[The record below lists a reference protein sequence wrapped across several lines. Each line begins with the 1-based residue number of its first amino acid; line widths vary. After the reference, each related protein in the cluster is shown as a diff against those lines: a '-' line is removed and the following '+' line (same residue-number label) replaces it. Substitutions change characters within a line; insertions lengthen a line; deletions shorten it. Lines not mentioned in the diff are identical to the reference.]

1 MDIGER
7 RRIRVLL
14 VEDDAGDA
22 FLVREL
28 LAGVQAPVDLS
39 VVSTVAEATAM
50 VDAVDCVL
58 LDLDLPDASGL
69 RALHLLLTARPHVA
83 VCVLTGLS
91 EERLGED
98 ALAHGAQDYL
108 IKSRVDGVLLERA
121 IRYAVER
128 RRAEDSA
135 LRLRE
140 SELRQAESSRLE
152 RGLLPHPLV
161 DEVAVE
167 LRGFYRAG
175 RQLGV
180 LGGDFYDAVQTGP
193 HRISVLVGDVCGHAA
208 EEAAL
213 GVELRVA
220 WRALT
225 LAGVGDDDLLA
236 TLERILVSE
245 RRADEIFATLA
256 MVTVDVETGRAAVR
270 TAGHPPPV
278 LIDGGSV
285 TPLQLAP
292 SVVLGLLPGRIN
304 ESTDVPLPDGSWGI
318 LTYTDGL
325 IEARDD
331 GDWLGTDGLCRMIE
345 AYIENGGHLTALPE
359 WLVAEAERRNGGP
372 LADDVAMLLLTGDN
386 ATLAAASSATA
397 SSIAA
402 SSAARSVAALG
413 RQPTGERAESSAT
426 VGAGVTARSPENAK
440 TSETAK
446 KSETDLSSETAVPL
460 DGPTKTPASATAGT
474 PAVVSTPTPGSR
486 T

>member
-1 MDIGER
+1 MTAIHGEYACGRISSVEFGGR
-7 RRIRVLL
+7 RRIRALL

-28 LAGVQAPVDLS
+28 LAEVQAPVDLS
-39 VVSTVAEATAM
+39 VVSTVAEATA
-50 VDAVDCVL
+50 ALAGVDCVL

-69 RALHLLLTARPHVA
+69 RALQMLLTARPHVA
-83 VCVLTGLS
+83 VCVLTARS
-91 EERLGED
+91 EERIGEE

-108 IKSRVDGVLLERA
+108 VKSRVDGVALERA

-152 RGLLPHPLV
+152 RGLLPHPLI

-175 RQLGV
+175 REMGV

-193 HRISVLVGDVCGHAA
+193 QRISVLVGDVCGHAA

-225 LAGVGDDDLLA
+225 LAGTGDDQLLT

-256 MVTVDVETGRAAVR
+256 MVTVDVEHGRATVR
-270 TAGHPPPV
+270 TAGHPPPLLV
-278 LIDGGSV
+278 DGASV
-285 TPLQLAP
+285 TPMPIAP
-292 SVVLGLLPGRIN
+292 SVVLGLLPGSRN
-304 ESTDVPLPDGSWGI
+304 EPTDIALPQGSWGI

-325 IEARDD
+325 IEARDN

-345 AYIENGGHLTALPE
+345 EYIAGGGHLAALPE

-372 LADDVAMLLLTGDN
+372 LADDVAMLLLTGRG
-386 ATLAAASSATA
+386 TT
-397 SSIAA
+397 
-402 SSAARSVAALG
+402 AARTS
-413 RQPTGERAESSAT
+413 PAT
-426 VGAGVTARSPENAK
+426 VT
-440 TSETAK
+440 
-446 KSETDLSSETAVPL
+446 LSTTLPITQSI
-460 DGPTKTPASATAGT
+460 PAPSGESADISSQA
-474 PAVVSTPTPGSR
+474 SGSR
-486 T
+486 A

>member
-1 MDIGER
+1 VDVGER

-22 FLVREL
+22 FLVGEL
-28 LAGVQAPVDLS
+28 LAEVQAPVDLS
-39 VVSTVAEATAM
+39 VVSTVAQATAV
-50 VDAVDCVL
+50 VDTVDCVL
-58 LDLDLPDASGL
+58 LDLDLPDASGM
-69 RALHLLLTARPHVA
+69 RALQLLLMARPHVA

-91 EERLGED
+91 EERLGEE

-108 IKSRVDGVLLERA
+108 IKSRVDGILLERA

-128 RRAEDSA
+128 RRAEDAA

-161 DEVAVE
+161 DEVAIE

-193 HRISVLVGDVCGHAA
+193 NRISVLVGDVCGHAA

-256 MVTVDVETGRAAVR
+256 MVTVDVEAGRAAVR
-270 TAGHPPPV
+270 TAGHPPPL

-292 SVVLGLLPGRIN
+292 SVVLGLLPGRRN
-304 ESTDVPLPDGSWGI
+304 DPTDVELPAGTWGI

-331 GDWLGTDGLCRMIE
+331 GDWLGTGGLCQLIE
-345 AYIENGGHLTALPE
+345 EYIGGGGSLTALPE

-372 LADDVAMLLLTGDN
+372 LADDVAMLLLTGDGT
-386 ATLAAASSATA
+386 APLTASAAGVLQGQPTTGPRADSSVAVGATA
-397 SSIAA
+397 APALESPATSSV
-402 SSAARSVAALG
+402 SAAVANGDSTAAPVTTAAPTTTASNLPAP
-413 RQPTGERAESSAT
+413 PTGNAAT
-426 VGAGVTARSPENAK
+426 PI
-440 TSETAK
+440 
-446 KSETDLSSETAVPL
+446 
-460 DGPTKTPASATAGT
+460 
-474 PAVVSTPTPGSR
+474 TPTPGSHA
-486 T
+486 

>member
-1 MDIGER
+1 VDIGER

-28 LAGVQAPVDLS
+28 LAEVQAPVDLS

-69 RALHLLLTARPHVA
+69 SALHLLLTARPHAA

-193 HRISVLVGDVCGHAA
+193 HRISILVGDVCGHAA

-285 TPLQLAP
+285 RPLQLAP
-292 SVVLGLLPGRIN
+292 SVVLGLLPGRSN

-386 ATLAAASSATA
+386 APLAATSSATA
-397 SSIAA
+397 SLAA
-402 SSAARSVAALG
+402 TSAAALG
-413 RQPTGERAESSAT
+413 RQPTTARAESSVA
-426 VGAGVTARSPENAK
+426 VGAGVTAQSPETARSPETAK
-440 TSETAK
+440 T
-446 KSETDLSSETAVPL
+446 SETDLSSETAIPL
-460 DGPTKTPASATAGT
+460 EGSTKTPASATAGT
-474 PAVVSTPTPGSR
+474 PAAASSPTLGSR